1 MMLYEAEIP
10 TDVELLM
17 YLCCILQF
25 FPLAYRNILQQGKT
39 VCKYLDGTV
48 VL

>member
-17 YLCCILQF
+17 YLFILQF